1 MRYCLSILF
10 IGLITIL
17 GCKEELPQPY
27 NPYDE
32 VIYEVNFEPVNQNE
46 LNSLTRTHDEIFQP
60 KCNVLGCHDGSFEP
74 DFRTPQSTYSTLVY
88 HSIIK
93 NNAQEEFK
101 FRVVPGD
108 TANSVLWQR
117 ITDCCFVNQNDRMP
131 QDNIG
136 ISMPQS
142 AIDQIGSWIMS
153 GAPDIFGNSMSAPNT
168 FPNINNFGV
177 YNLDYD
183 TSYSQNRIDDLWYM
197 PFIMPENT
205 DLNMVINVEDDI
217 TPNLELIY
225 NKIKISTDSDDF
237 TNAIELT
244 ATCHDNE
251 EFDSPFI
258 INFNSN
264 LFEGNQQ
271 YFMRYYTSD
280 TNINELTEFP
290 ETEDESYYKSIW
302 SFIVQ

>member
-1 MRYCLSILF
+1 MRNYLLILLLGILSV
-10 IGLITIL
+10 L
-17 GCKEELPQPY
+17 GCKNELPEPY

-32 VIYEVNFEPVNQNE
+32 VIYNVDFEPVNQSDP
-46 LNSLTRTHDEIFQP
+46 NSLTRTHDEVFQP

-93 NNAQEEFK
+93 NNALEQYE

-117 ITDCCFVNQNDRMP
+117 ITDCCFVNENDRMP

-142 AIDQIGSWIMS
+142 AIDQIGNWIMT
-153 GAPDIFGNSMSAPNT
+153 GAPDLFGNTMNTPNS
-168 FPNINNFGV
+168 FPTVSNYGV
-177 YNLDYD
+177 YDVDYD
-183 TSYSQNRIDDLWYM
+183 TSFSANRVDDKWYM
-197 PFIMPENT
+197 PFIMPENM
-205 DLNMVINVEDDI
+205 DLNMVINVEDDQ
-217 TPNLELIY
+217 TPNLELLY
-225 NKIKISTDSDDF
+225 NKIKISTDINDF
-237 TNAIELT
+237 SNAIELT
-244 ATCHDNE
+244 AICFDSE
-251 EFDSPFI
+251 EFNYPFI
-258 INFNSN
+258 INFNSSI
-264 LFEGNQQ
+264 FESNQQ

-280 TNINELTEFP
+280 TSINNLIEFP
-290 ETEDESYYKSIW
+290 ENEDESYYKSIW